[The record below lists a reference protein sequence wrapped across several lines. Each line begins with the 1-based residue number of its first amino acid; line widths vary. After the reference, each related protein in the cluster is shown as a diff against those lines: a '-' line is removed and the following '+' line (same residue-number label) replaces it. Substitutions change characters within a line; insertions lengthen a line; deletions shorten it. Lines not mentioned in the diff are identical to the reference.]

1 MRGAGLLGLILG
13 AGFLIIIF
21 FGITILYAYLFSRRS
36 RSPMYREFYE
46 CGFKAIP
53 DNRVGIDIQYSVL
66 CLIFLIYD
74 MEIIILVPVLV
85 NFTHLPI
92 ISVLALFIIFFILIC
107 SYIYEWDKYAL
118 QWGFN

>member
-13 AGFLIIIF
+13 AGLLIIIF
-21 FGITILYAYLFSRRS
+21 FGLTVLYAYLFSRRR

-74 MEIIILVPVLV
+74 MEIIILVPILV
-85 NFTHLPI
+85 NFIHLPT
-92 ISVLALFIIFFILIC
+92 ISLLTVIVIFLILIC
-107 SYIYEWDKYAL
+107 SY
-118 QWGFN
+118 